1 MGLCIYAQSQSL
13 VQNTTTIQSVS
24 ACDSFT
30 WANNVTYTASTN
42 LPSMVYTASNGGDS
56 TVILNLIIQPSTYDT
71 TITVACGSYNWNGN
85 TYTDSGIYTGPTQN
99 CVTSILDL
107 IVTPN
112 TSDTINVNA
121 CGTYN
126 WNNQILTS
134 AGLYEGPT
142 INCQT
147 SFLNLA
153 ITPLTADTLFVT
165 NCGAYS
171 WNNSIYSSSGLFVG
185 TTTGCHTSYLSLI
198 VQSVAVSVTALDM
211 TISASATGSNLMYQ
225 WIDCATNLPITDAT
239 QSTYT
244 AVVSG
249 NYAVVVS
256 DGICTDTSDCISVS
270 DASIWGS
277 NESPLRIYP
286 NPSQGIFKL
295 EHPELAGNTLFVVDL
310 QGRELKKISAFDT
323 FTYIDLS
330 EFADGTYFLDGI
342 HLYKPVQLVKSK

>member
-1 MGLCIYAQSQSL
+1 M
-13 VQNTTTIQSVS
+13 
-24 ACDSFT
+24 
-30 WANNVTYTASTN
+30 TYTASTN

-56 TVILNLIIQPSTYDT
+56 TVILNLLIQPSTYDT

-112 TSDTINVNA
+112 TSDTLSVNA

-185 TTTGCHTSYLSLI
+185 TTIGCHTSYLSLI

-225 WIDCATNLPITDAT
+225 RIDCATNLPITDAT

-244 AVVSG
+244 AGVSG

-256 DGICTDTSDCISVS
+256 DGICSDTSDCISVS

-310 QGRELKKISAFDT
+310 QGRELKKISALDT
-323 FTYIDLS
+323 FTCIDLS
-330 EFADGTYFLDGI
+330 EFEDGTYLLNGS
-342 HLYKPVQLVKSK
+342 HLSKPLQLLKAK